1 LDAGIIRSFKAHYRR
16 FFLEWV
22 LTQIETETGVQNMDL
37 LTCISLILRA
47 WNQVSERTIRNCWAH
62 TAIMSAPMAAKL
74 IQQNEPKRSNL
85 ESELDILIKKL
96 SLNDP
101 MSVEEYISFDDE
113 IECERNEEESEQ
125 FEEEENSEDEQTVF
139 THREALHAA
148 SKLLVYSHLH
158 ELKGESLEKI
168 IDESRYK
175 LHASAKQT
183 RIDSFFS
190 TVN

>member
-1 LDAGIIRSFKAHYRR
+1 
-16 FFLEWV
+16 
-22 LTQIETETGVQNMDL
+22 
-37 LTCISLILRA
+37 
-47 WNQVSERTIRNCWAH
+47 
-62 TAIMSAPMAAKL
+62 MSAPMAAKL

-85 ESELDILIKKL
+85 ESELDILIKKF
-96 SLNDP
+96 SLNDQ
-101 MSVEEYISFDDE
+101 MTVEEYISFDDE
-113 IECERNEEESEQ
+113 IECERNEKESEQ
-125 FEEEENSEDEQTVF
+125 VEEEENSEDEQTVF

-148 SKLLVYSHLH
+148 SKLLVYSHH
-158 ELKGESLEKI
+158 QLKGESLEKI